1 MELRTRARVKKD
13 ARSGVWPGAMRQKP
27 SLGTDEKNIER
38 LSIENIFFCVI
49 LGPFLASSALPV
61 FAFDKCVTAGKGS
74 VH

>member
-1 MELRTRARVKKD
+1 
-13 ARSGVWPGAMRQKP
+13 MRQKP